1 MPSESRILNF
11 GKTEVFEALREYCAH
26 TTHAIPEDALT
37 GLVSFNDSQAQV
49 VVNDGGSKSTH
60 NFNES
65 ELGAALIMFCINK
78 SIPIAKRSEKS
89 LQFKTDSVS
98 LHLEL
103 RH

>member
-11 GKTEVFEALREYCAH
+11 AKNEVFEALRDYCAH
-26 TTHAIPEDALT
+26 TTHAIPEDALC
-37 GLVSFNDSQAQV
+37 GMVSFNDSQAQV
-49 VVNDGGSKSTH
+49 VLNDAGRKSTH
-60 NFNES
+60 SFTES

-89 LQFKTDSVS
+89 LQFNPDSVA